1 MAKIKTKADVKSIL
15 ERMLKVS
22 GMEDM
27 EQLANKLGL
36 STQGLQ
42 SAKHRESIYLG
53 LLMFA
58 VDEWHT
64 TLDYLVYGSG
74 PMTRTADTSDD
85 KLNMNIVI
93 TGENSTV
100 NIPAK
105 LFRQGTEEANL
116 RAVIKDGIMF
126 IVDTKNQ
133 SVTDGLFAFGDLE
146 RPVVRRCILQMD
158 GSIHIEGIPEPQFF
172 DSMPQYKIA
181 GRVVWQGESK

>member
-1 MAKIKTKADVKSIL
+1 MAKIKMKADVKGIL

-22 GMEDM
+22 GMVDF
-27 EQLANKLGL
+27 EQMADKLGL

-53 LLMFA
+53 VLMFA
-58 VDEWHT
+58 VEEWNT

-85 KLNMNIVI
+85 KLNLNIVV

-100 NIPAK
+100 KIPAE

-116 RAVIKDGIMF
+116 RAVVKDSSMY
-126 IVDTKNQ
+126 IVDTKNRA
-133 SVTDGLFAFGDLE
+133 VTDGLFAFGDLE
-146 RPVVRRCILQMD
+146 RPVVRRCKLQMD
-158 GSIHIEGIPEPQFF
+158 GSIQIEGIPEPQFF